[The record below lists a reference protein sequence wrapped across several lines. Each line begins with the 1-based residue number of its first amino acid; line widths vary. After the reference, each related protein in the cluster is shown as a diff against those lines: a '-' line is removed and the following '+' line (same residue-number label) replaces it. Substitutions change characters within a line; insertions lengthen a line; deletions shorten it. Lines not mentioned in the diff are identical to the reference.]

1 MILYPDNAVE
11 QLEFTKVTALLQERC
26 RMDWSKQ
33 KAQDIRLHTKAEFI
47 QKALQETF
55 EFKLLLEADEYFPN
69 EFIQNIHKE
78 LKLLGIT
85 NAVLSGEQIIAIKKL
100 AENTNTVFRWL
111 TNKKL
116 IYPALYR
123 IIEDIPYEKRIREI
137 IDKVVDPLGVVLDTA
152 SPELLR
158 IRQLL
163 ARTRAELRK
172 TFEKNIARLSKQG
185 YLADIVEGFM
195 NGRRV
200 VAINAENKRI
210 VKGIL
215 HGESESQRTV
225 YIEPEETIHLNNEVA
240 SLEREEGREV
250 HRILMQLTADLS
262 PFQPL
267 LQTYYGI
274 AGEFDFIR
282 AKALL
287 GKQMN
292 ATLPRITPHP
302 QVHLVQAYHP
312 LLLLYN
318 QKQQKPTMPLDI
330 TLDKKQRILIISGPN
345 AGGKTVS
352 MKTVGLLQM
361 MVQCGLLVPVHH
373 TSEMGI
379 FKQLM
384 IHIGDTQ
391 SLEYEL
397 STYSAHLKHMKHFLD
412 FADGKTLFFIDEL
425 GGGSDPAMG
434 GAFAEVIMEELA
446 RKHAM
451 GIVTT
456 HYLNLKIMAGK
467 TQGILNGAMGFDE
480 ENLQPQYKLNIG
492 KPGSSYTFAIAQ
504 RSGLQPQLINRAK
517 QLVDQG
523 HFRLD
528 KLLHQTEQGMQ
539 KVTDLKKE
547 TLRLMEENEV
557 LKSEY
562 ERLIDKERK
571 HQHFAT
577 LKLQNEIKQQE
588 LDYLRDMERKFK
600 QIIQDWKKTDDKQKV
615 IKDAENLLFRKKQIQ
630 INASIAKKTENK
642 YDELPHTPQIGDL
655 VKNRKNFQVGKLSE
669 VRDKTAIVQIGR
681 MPFQMPF
688 IDLVAVKPK
697 PVEEDPRAKKKSK
710 KA

>member
-33 KAQDIRLHTKAEFI
+33 KAESIRLHTKAEFI

-55 EFKLLLEADEYFPN
+55 EFKLLLDADEYFPN
-69 EFIQNIHKE
+69 EFIQNIQKE

-85 NAVLSGEQIIAIKKL
+85 NASLSGEQIISIKKL
-100 AENTNTVFRWL
+100 AENTATIFRWL

-116 IYPALYR
+116 IYPALFR
-123 IIEDIPYEKRIREI
+123 IVEDIPYEKRIREI
-137 IDKVVDPLGVVLDTA
+137 IDKVVDPQGVVLDSA
-152 SPELLR
+152 SPELHR
-158 IRQLL
+158 IRQQLS
-163 ARTRAELRK
+163 RTRQELRK
-172 TFEKNIARLSKQG
+172 TFDKNIARLNKQG
-185 YLADIVEGFM
+185 YLADIEEGFM

-200 VAINAENKRI
+200 MAVNAEHKRI

-225 YIEPEETIHLNNEVA
+225 YIEPEETIHLNNEVY
-240 SLEREEGREV
+240 SLEREEAREV
-250 HRILMQLTADLS
+250 QRVLAQLTADLS

-267 LQTYYGI
+267 LYTYYNV

-287 GKQMN
+287 AQQMN
-292 ATLPRITPHP
+292 ATLPRLSPHP
-302 QVHLVQAYHP
+302 QVHLVDAYHP

-318 QKQQKPTMPLDI
+318 QKQQKPTIPLNI

-361 MVQCGLLVPVHH
+361 MFQCGLLVPVHH

-397 STYSAHLKHMKHFLD
+397 STYSAHLKHMKYFLD

-446 RKHAM
+446 RKHAI

-467 TQGILNGAMGFDE
+467 TQGILNAAMSFDE
-480 ENLQPQYKLNIG
+480 ENLQPLYKLNIG

-504 RSGLQPQLINRAK
+504 RSGLQNQLISRAK
-517 QLVDQG
+517 DLVDQG

-539 KVTDLKKE
+539 KVHDLKKE
-547 TLRLMEENEV
+547 TLRLMEENEL

-571 HQHFAT
+571 NQHFAT

-615 IKDAENLLFRKKQIQ
+615 IKDAESLLFRKKQIQ
-630 INASIAKKTENK
+630 INASMAKKADNK
-642 YDELPHTPQIGDL
+642 YDELAHTPRIGEL
-655 VKNRKNFQVGKLSE
+655 VKNKKNFQVGTLTE
-669 VRDKTAIVQIGR
+669 IRDKTAVVQIGKL
-681 MPFQMPF
+681 PFQMPF
-688 IDLVAVKPK
+688 AELVAVKLK
-697 PVEEDPRAKKKSK
+697 PEEETKGKRKSN